1 MRNYATPRP
10 KSRVSSPKSRVPR
23 LKSQVPSPKSQVSRP
38 GEAMNVL
45 RKLLIQ
51 LLQNVAEV
59 FGAFGEAAGA
69 VS

>member
-1 MRNYATPRP
+1 MYKVRRPASQAPRLKAQVASL
-10 KSRVSSPKSRVPR
+10 KSQVPR
-23 LKSQVPSPKSQVSRP
+23 LKSRVPSP

-51 LLQNVAEV
+51 LLQDVAEV
-59 FGAFGEAAGA
+59 FGAFGKAAGA